1 MRSGN
6 TQEYLRSLGIRIL
19 YHLKQNGFDAVI
31 AGGFARDLYQGR
43 MPRDIDVYVA
53 SSRENNSFY
62 KFITQEKTLE
72 SYPKGAR
79 FYAGL
84 KDLIEV
90 YEAIRTTNF
99 GGYNIQFIEVDTK
112 DLQKYVFEA
121 FDMCNCS
128 IIFDGKDFIKSPQF
142 EEYEKTNIVKL
153 NDKLD
158 DYQMIYSLRK
168 HFFKVAKLYPD
179 LKYDLGMDLVKFK
192 ELCPKIG
199 YEFKIYPNTK
209 IFRELSKGNIYGN
222 DFILE
227 RKERFINGGVVQGV
241 PF

>member
-1 MRSGN
+1 MRSGQA
-6 TQEYLRSLGIRIL
+6 QEFLKSLGIQIL
-19 YHLKQNGFDAVI
+19 GNLKKNGFDAVI

-43 MPRDIDVYVA
+43 KPRDIDVYVA
-53 SSRENNSFY
+53 SNRSDNSFY
-62 KFITQEKTLE
+62 KFITKRETTLQ
-72 SYPKGAR
+72 SYPKGAK

-90 YEAIRTTNF
+90 YEVIKTVPT
-99 GGYNIQFIEVDTK
+99 GGYNVQFIEVDTK

-128 IIFDGKDFIKSPQF
+128 IIFNGKDFIKSPQF

-158 DYQMIYSLRK
+158 DYQMIYSLKK
-168 HFFKVAKLYPD
+168 HFFKVTKLYPD
-179 LKYDLGMDLVKFK
+179 LKYDLGMDLAKFK
-192 ELCPKIG
+192 ELYPKIG

-209 IFRELSKGNIYGN
+209 IFRELHKGNIYGN

-227 RKERFINGGVVQGV
+227 RRGILQGV